1 MNNTPLRNALHSLL
15 IAAAALAPLRA
26 QVNERYGIASLR
38 NVMVVMSDGVKLAT
52 DVYLPARNGGIANGR
67 FAAIVERTPYNKNDV
82 SPALVEYFVSRGY
95 AVVMQDVRGR
105 YGSEGRW
112 RPIKDDGPD
121 GADLLKWIGEQAW
134 SNGKVGS
141 MGTSYGGATQHAM
154 AIANAPNLAAM
165 VPVDAMSNYGR
176 YGIRHNGAF
185 ELRWL
190 NWILTIGNAT
200 GIHATA
206 TGTEETPN
214 GHAAAVRA
222 ASIPEAVAAIEQI
235 GPHIRD

>member
-1 MNNTPLRNALHSLL
+1 NTRLKSALYSLL
-15 IAAAALAPLRA
+15 LVAAVLAPLRA
-26 QVNERYGIASLR
+26 QMNERHEIASLR
-38 NVMVVMSDGVKLAT
+38 NVMVVMRDGVKLAT
-52 DVYLPARNGGIANGR
+52 DVYLPPRSGGVASGR

-82 SPALVEYFVSRGY
+82 SPTLIEYFVSRGY
-95 AVVMQDVRGR
+95 AVVLQDVRGR

-154 AIANAPNLAAM
+154 ALANAPHLAAM

-185 ELRWL
+185 QLRWF
-190 NWILTIGNAT
+190 NWVFTVGNAT
-200 GIHATA
+200 GL
-206 TGTEETPN
+206 
-214 GHAAAVRA
+214 RA
-222 ASIPEAVAAIEQI
+222 NP
-235 GPHIRD
+235 